1 MDDEINHL
9 LKIDKRIFQ
18 KMFTDHLD
26 KNTNLN
32 HEAKAILDSSSPSQP
47 AHNILGIFAECSLSV
62 AMFGT
67 SKEI

>member
-18 KMFTDHLD
+18 KMFTDHLH

-32 HEAKAILDSSSPSQP
+32 YEAKAILDSSSPSQP

>member
-32 HEAKAILDSSSPSQP
+32 HEAKAILASSSPSQQSCNR
-47 AHNILGIFAECSLSV
+47 AKLFIKLQ
-62 AMFGT
+62 
-67 SKEI
+67 